1 MEILPV
7 IQLLL
12 LMLSKCLFFENW
24 IGTFIHWIM
33 KMNNFKIKQTI
44 ISGKILRKDT
54 MIGTKNCKKTIL
66 ELLSRHLIV
75 YLMFLNCFIK
85 TMIQNLSKITFFS
98 GNHLLRW
105 DEGQRDRVSPGDLLL
120 QLRRWR
126 PHQADQQVLR
136 PQGRIQGSVY
146 RFLKQLD
153 FLNLFLLFRKPFLVK
168 KKGGGVTK
176 AKSLVKSLEVL
187 YTVLAVFRWLVP
199 KHLKFM
205 EQPSEL
211 LMNDR
216 QIEFI
221 SWSP

>member
-66 ELLSRHLIV
+66 ELSSRHLIV

-85 TMIQNLSKITFFS
+85 TMIQNLSKITFFFRQS
-98 GNHLLRW
+98 PPPLRW
-105 DEGQRDRVSPGDLLL
+105 RTTRPGLSGWPTTPAASATAPSGRPTSAQASGSDPGFSL
-120 QLRRWR
+120 QVKN
-126 PHQADQQVLR
+126 QFKT
-136 PQGRIQGSVY
+136 I
-146 RFLKQLD
+146 RF
-153 FLNLFLLFRKPFLVK
+153 
-168 KKGGGVTK
+168 
-176 AKSLVKSLEVL
+176 S
-187 YTVLAVFRWLVP
+187 
-199 KHLKFM
+199 
-205 EQPSEL
+205 
-211 LMNDR
+211 
-216 QIEFI
+216 
-221 SWSP
+221 